1 MTSTAGTSGYARYA
15 DQVKSLAARDNE
27 LATERADLK
36 AASADSVN
44 QALIHQRSTRERLA
58 AADQR
63 LGRLERDI
71 AMLAARAGVSEPVQ
85 AQPVQLS
92 DLAGVDTFLRAL
104 TSDTESARAA
114 WDWVERA
121 RAQQP
126 PATPAQTYVPP
137 MTQGGDAQRADS
149 DAPAAPQPAGR
160 SRMFVL
166 VGAASFLV
174 AVVLLIVKAL

>member
-27 LATERADLK
+27 LATEQADLK
-36 AASADSVN
+36 AASVDSVN
-44 QALIHQRSTRERLA
+44 HALIHQRSTRERLT

-71 AMLAARAGVSEPVQ
+71 AMLATRAGVNGPVQ

-114 WDWVERA
+114 WGWVERA

-126 PATPAQTYVPP
+126 PATPAQTYVLP
-137 MTQGGDAQRADS
+137 MAQEGDAQRADS
-149 DAPAAPQPAGR
+149 DTLLAPQPAGG
-160 SRMFVL
+160 SRMLVL

-174 AVVLLIVKAL
+174 AVVLFIVRAL